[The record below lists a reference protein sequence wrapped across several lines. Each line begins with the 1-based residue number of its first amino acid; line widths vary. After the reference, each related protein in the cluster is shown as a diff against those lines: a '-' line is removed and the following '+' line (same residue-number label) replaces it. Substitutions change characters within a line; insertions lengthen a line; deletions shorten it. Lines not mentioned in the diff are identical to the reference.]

1 MDGPLAS
8 PATVRVNRHG
18 SIVVNE
24 PVSSASPPATAQSP
38 PQTTPQP
45 SRTLQQQ
52 VQTLGSARGMEGAPA
67 PAPPRVPAFIDLVRS
82 SASDDDVARVVAR
95 LALHAE
101 RGSAWSKS
109 WAAHQR
115 DVLDGSSALHAAL
128 RRRRSPEVVLAIL
141 SFAPDGVREEPPSA
155 TCIEIA
161 MTNHYGSDVLLP
173 IIAQEPWSCRVP
185 FTTDGRP
192 VLYHALMTKCSPA
205 VVEQIFLK
213 NPAAARFVDAAGT
226 TMLHLATLRK
236 HPPTVLDL
244 FVEGAMPSYL
254 RVDATQNRVLNP
266 RVPPK
271 SADAWRR
278 DGTHRVLR
286 GAGASPRVPGMVRT
300 TAGEPSLSEK
310 EAAWIGSR
318 NMDATTAWLAQAQG
332 FADRVAQQ
340 IPSVHLAGGTRLGED
355 GSALRKAQELKMRNL
370 TQKYGVAAT
379 AKEAPYI
386 RSYHA
391 SGTMLRTM
399 AGRKYQT
406 GRFAYGAPS
415 TASPT
420 APNLR
425 RW

>member
-1 MDGPLAS
+1 MDPSTS
-8 PATVRVNRHG
+8 PTTVRVNRHG
-18 SIVVNE
+18 SVVINE
-24 PVSSASPPATAQSP
+24 PSSSVSPPATAQSP

-45 SRTLQQQ
+45 KRAQQQ
-52 VQTLGSARGMEGAPA
+52 AAALGLAPRVQGAPA

-82 SASDDDVARVVAR
+82 SASDTEVARVVAR

-101 RGSAWSKS
+101 RDSVWSKS
-109 WAAHQR
+109 WQAHQR

-141 SFAPDGVREEPPSA
+141 SFAPDGVREEPPCA

-161 MTNHYGSDVLLP
+161 MTNHYGSEVLLP
-173 IIAQEPWSCRVP
+173 IIVQDPWACRTP

-192 VLYHALMTKCSPA
+192 VLYHALMKKCSPT
-205 VVEQIFLK
+205 VVEQLFLK
-213 NPAAARFVDAAGT
+213 DPAAARFVDATGT

-244 FVEGAMPSYL
+244 FVEGAMPTYL

-266 RVPPK
+266 RGPPK

-286 GAGASPRVPGMVRT
+286 GAAASPRVPGMVRT

-332 FADRVAQQ
+332 FADRVAQK

-355 GSALRKAQELKMRNL
+355 GSALRKAHEIKMRNL

-379 AKEAPYI
+379 AKEAPYM

-406 GRFAYGAPS
+406 GRFVYGAPS